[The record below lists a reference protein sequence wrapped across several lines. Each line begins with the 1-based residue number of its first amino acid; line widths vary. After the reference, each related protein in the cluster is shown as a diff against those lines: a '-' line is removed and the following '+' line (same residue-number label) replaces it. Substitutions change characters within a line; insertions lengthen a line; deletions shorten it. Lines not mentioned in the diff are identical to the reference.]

1 MRIKSKN
8 YIKIKIKKNFRSKL
22 KLSSMNLKQRTT
34 PRKYQKRKKH
44 DEDKKEL
51 PKVSAHEQSDSKYK
65 VKKNKSKPSLKNSK
79 LAK

>member
-1 MRIKSKN
+1 
-8 YIKIKIKKNFRSKL
+8 
-22 KLSSMNLKQRTT
+22 MNLKQRTT

-51 PKVSAHEQSDSKYK
+51 PKVSTHEQSDSKYK